1 MGIKNNEK
9 EGGSAFPKAG
19 HHQNGNGQVEGMS
32 LRDYFAAKAMQAL
45 VASLGQHSVSGA
57 GGSAMYGTPEIHARS
72 AYAYADAML
81 AERAK

>member
-32 LRDYFAAKAMQAL
+32 LRDYFAAKAMQGLATTFINM
-45 VASLGQHSVSGA
+45 SLEQIETSIPIAASVS
-57 GGSAMYGTPEIHARS
+57 
-72 AYAYADAML
+72 YALADAML
-81 AERAK
+81 AERAKS